1 MRDLEPRKRKEQ
13 ELVKVRMTKKIKT
26 VLNIIDTLL
35 AGRVFGQTNSANV
48 IYLIS
53 CQARIEEMKEGNFT
67 QDDLIFLNDTIDSLM
82 DMLMAAK
89 SELKFYIKED
99 E

>member
-1 MRDLEPRKRKEQ
+1 MRDLEPKKRRGQ
-13 ELVKVRMTKKIKT
+13 ELVEVRMSDNIKK

-35 AGRVFGQTNSANV
+35 AGRVFGQTNSASV
-48 IYLIS
+48 IYLMS
-53 CQARIEEMKEGNFT
+53 CQARIEEMNEGNFT

-82 DMLMAAK
+82 NMLMAAK
-89 SELKFYIKED
+89 SEIKLYIKE